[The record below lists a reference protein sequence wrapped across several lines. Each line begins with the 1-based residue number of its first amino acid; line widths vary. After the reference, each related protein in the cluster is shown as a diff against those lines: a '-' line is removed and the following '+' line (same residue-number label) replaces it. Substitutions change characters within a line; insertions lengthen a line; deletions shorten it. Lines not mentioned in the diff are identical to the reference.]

1 MWMEHIHTIIYVF
14 FFNQTHAKHHKNMV
28 FVVSIRDFPEKI
40 AVVTKEGDTFLDLFN
55 NTKTLASINVSPESI
70 ETIHIFQGKEFKNGI
85 VVQPSM
91 TCSTANELGCRYILF
106 PLKSKRLQSV
116 DSNNNNSHKP

>member
-1 MWMEHIHTIIYVF
+1 MWMEHIHTIIYVLI

-55 NTKTLASINVSPESI
+55 NTKTLASINVTPESI
-70 ETIHIFQGKEFKNGI
+70 
-85 VVQPSM
+85 
-91 TCSTANELGCRYILF
+91 
-106 PLKSKRLQSV
+106 
-116 DSNNNNSHKP
+116 